1 MNMQELLQKRAKA
14 IKAQEEIMDKTS
26 GGLTDEMEKNFE
38 ILQQEISECDK
49 QIKMLEQVDEN
60 AKKNYGGS
68 VFGNSG
74 PAVHID
80 PVKDGAKDNGGFKSL
95 GEVLHAIKYGDKKR
109 PLGKS

>member
-14 IKAQEEIMDKTS
+14 IKAQEEIMSKAAS
-26 GGLTDEMEKNFE
+26 GLTAEMEKNFND
-38 ILQQEISECDK
+38 LQQEINECDR
-49 QIKMLEQVDEN
+49 QINMLEQVDEN

-68 VFGNSG
+68 VFGNGG

-95 GEVLHAIKYGDKKR
+95 GEVLHLSLIHISEPTR
-109 PLGKS
+109 P